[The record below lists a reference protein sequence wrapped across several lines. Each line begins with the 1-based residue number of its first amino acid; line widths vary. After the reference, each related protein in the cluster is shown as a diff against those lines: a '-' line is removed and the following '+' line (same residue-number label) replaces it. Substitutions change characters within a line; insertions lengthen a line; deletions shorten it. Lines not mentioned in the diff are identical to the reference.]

1 MNLIEINKINECR
14 QLLNIVLEGK
24 TEYLKEVK
32 KVQAILDDL
41 VEFKDIDSKEVWK
54 IALD

>member
-14 QLLNIVLEGK
+14 QLLGLVLEGEI
-24 TEYLKEVK
+24 EYLKEVK